1 METFVKTEIKSGVGR
16 ITLCRAEKR
25 NALKRDFIDQLNDA
39 VNVFSQDESV
49 RVVVIQAEGT
59 VFCAGMDLGEMQ
71 ERAKSETGKQEWRK
85 DSEVYAKL
93 LSGIY
98 HLTVP
103 TIAKLQGPVL
113 AGGVGMVLACD
124 FVVASNNAFMMLP
137 EPVRGIT
144 AAMVT
149 PFLVE
154 RVGVGAATHL
164 LLGGERLKATHAARI
179 GLVYSSVPPEELDS
193 RVDQLIGSMLTGS
206 PAALAITKRHLQK
219 CGNERLDELLAMS
232 IQVSAEARETDD
244 AREGLAAFLE
254 KRKPNWQ
261 PDS

>member
-1 METFVKTEIKSGVGR
+1 MEKFVKTEVRSGVGR

-25 NALKRDFIDQLNDA
+25 NALKRDFIDQLNAA
-39 VNVFSQDESV
+39 VEAFSIDDSL

-59 VFCAGMDLGEMQ
+59 VFCAGMDLSEMQ
-71 ERAKSETGKQEWRK
+71 ERAQSDSGKQEWQK

-98 HLTVP
+98 HLKVP
-103 TIAKLQGPVL
+103 TIAVLQGPVL

-124 FVVASNNAFMMLP
+124 FIVANADSFIMLP
-137 EPVRGIT
+137 EPARGIT

-149 PFLVE
+149 PLLVE
-154 RVGVGAATHL
+154 RVGIGAATHL
-164 LLGGERLKATHAARI
+164 LLSGERLAAADASRS
-179 GLVYSSVPPEELDS
+179 GLIYDVVKSADLNDRVNLLITSIMAGSSS
-193 RVDQLIGSMLTGS
+193 
-206 PAALAITKRHLQK
+206 ALAITKEHLHR
-219 CGNERLDELLAMS
+219 CGNERLDDQLAMS

-254 KRKPNWQ
+254 KRKPSWQ
-261 PDS
+261 TEP